1 MTENKEQDRLSKVM
15 EQANELSYKK
25 HYFWLDR
32 RLVDVKPDI
41 LSKKALLLYLIYA
54 RSANPKHQ
62 QCSFAS
68 YNAAKQKL
76 GLPKY
81 AVDSAREELI
91 EKYFIK
97 LRPDIKP
104 RYFKTQ
110 AVEVLDFP
118 SIGNDSFSASNIPR
132 ALQKAESVFS
142 LPSNLID
149 KGQLK
154 GIYHFELRILLFLY
168 SMCSWKEY
176 LGIDFQFLHKVSQNA
191 PKGVIKTNKYFG
203 SGFQP
208 SIEREPCFQVATHHR
223 RKINKKVINAYGWGI
238 HNALSALE
246 HKGFFHYTPVVIWE
260 DPDDCDI
267 AEVRR
272 EVFQGM
278 INFAWEGSNHEH
290 EFRLAPLSQGERV
303 IWILRPSYPAKNS
316 DYESYR
322 KQRRE
327 QQEEAAELYGSKQ
340 QGEQD

>member
-1 MTENKEQDRLSKVM
+1 MTENKEQNKFSKVM
-15 EQANELSYKK
+15 EQANELLYKK

-32 RLVDVKPDI
+32 RLVDVKPNI
-41 LSKKALLLYLIYA
+41 LSKKALLLYLLYA

-62 QCSFAS
+62 QCSFVS
-68 YNAAKQKL
+68 YNASRQKI
-76 GLPKY
+76 GLPKC
-81 AVDSAREELI
+81 AVDNARDELI

-97 LRPDIKP
+97 PRPDIKP

-118 SIGNDSFSASNIPR
+118 SIGSNGFSASNIPR
-132 ALQKAESVFS
+132 ALQQAESVFS
-142 LPSNLID
+142 LPSKLID

-154 GIYHFELRILLFLY
+154 GLYNSELRILLFLY
-168 SMCSWKEY
+168 SMCSWKEC
-176 LGIDFQFLHKVSQNA
+176 LGIDFQFLHKVNPNA
-191 PKGVIKTNKYFG
+191 PKGIIKTNIYFG
-203 SGFQP
+203 SGFHP
-208 SIEREPCFQVATHHR
+208 SIEGEQCFQVAAHYR

-246 HKGFFHYTPVVIWE
+246 QKEFFHYIPVVIWE

-272 EVFQGM
+272 EIFQGV
-278 INFAWEGSNHEH
+278 INFVGEGSSHKH

-303 IWILRPSYPAKNS
+303 IWILRPSYPAQNS

-327 QQEEAAELYGSKQ
+327 QQEEAVELYGSKQ
-340 QGEQD
+340 QG